1 MTEFVWGAAT
11 DVGRVRRANQDRHL
25 VEDGMFVV
33 ADGMGGHSG
42 GEIASEVTVDSLRGS
57 GVISTLDEL
66 IDRVQEANAAVV
78 ARARREPALR
88 GMGTTVSLLAELV
101 RAGPH
106 RLGIA
111 NVGDSRLYR
120 LTADGLH
127 QHTVD
132 HSLVEALVRDGRLS
146 RAEAANHP
154 QRNIV
159 TRALGIDEKVLVD
172 AWELVPVAGD
182 RYVIC
187 SDGLFGEIGAPEIC
201 EVLSTVE
208 DPQSA
213 AEDLVSRA
221 CAAGGR
227 DNVTVVVVDIA
238 QADSVDDVPDDRVTD
253 TRKALPDGIFEGHH
267 VADPPAA
274 DADDANPDYPN
285 PDDPNPDD
293 IVLPPV
299 GKVFTWR
306 LAAFVVAVLMVL
318 VALVGS
324 LAVYAR
330 STYYVGVEGQEIVI
344 YQGRPGGVL
353 WFDATLE
360 TRSGLLVGA
369 LEPHDAELV
378 LDGLEFDNLEDA
390 EAHIEDLREQLSPE
404 TP

>member
-11 DVGRVRRANQDRHL
+11 DVGRVRRANQDHHL

-42 GEIASEVTVDSLRGS
+42 GEIASEVTVDSLREA

-66 IDRVQEANAAVV
+66 IDGVQEANAAVV

-88 GMGTTVSLLAELV
+88 GMGTTVSLLADLV

-111 NVGDSRLYR
+111 NVGDSRVYR
-120 LTADGLH
+120 VTDDGLH

-172 AWELVPVAGD
+172 AWELVPVTGD

-187 SDGLFGEIGAPEIC
+187 SDGLFGEIGAPEIS

-208 DPQSA
+208 DPQQA

-238 QADSVDDVPDDRVTD
+238 RADSVDDVPDDRVSD

-267 VADPPAA
+267 ISDPPAA
-274 DADDANPDYPN
+274 EADEANL
-285 PDDPNPDD
+285 DDPNPDD
-293 IVLPPV
+293 IVLPPI
-299 GKVFTWR
+299 GKVLTWR

-330 STYYVGVEGQEIVI
+330 STYYVGVDGQEIVI

-360 TRSGLLVGA
+360 ERSGLLVDA